1 MLLRVSV
8 IVFITAAISSI
19 IFQSTTFALPKIFD
33 ERLQGI
39 AQGVGRLLRRA

>member
-1 MLLRVSV
+1 M
-8 IVFITAAISSI
+8 IVFLTTAISSI

-39 AQGVGRLLRRA
+39 GATLAAG